1 MSGQRLQRRPRQL
14 LYAPNVWKKKAGRV
28 AGSAR
33 EEEGDGKGGCPSY
46 EETELGVGPESD
58 AQADEPA

>member
-1 MSGQRLQRRPRQL
+1 M